1 MAAEISYMLGIV
13 LAGFA
18 VNYLLR
24 ALPFV
29 LFAGRDRAL
38 PRWVVALGDYVSPV
52 IIGALVV
59 YSFATLLTLD
69 KAPAYRT
76 YWPYLAGAVT
86 VGLQLWKR
94 NPLVSIVVGTVLYMC
109 LLNCGCTSTRSLRLD
124 ARNPSIRITP
134 TAFMIDDEKISPD
147 EVPDML
153 EEAGVPADCAIH
165 ILVDAET
172 MKDLRPARLFMAYL
186 AKKGYPRSV
195 LVTERRAESAKKA
208 SRLGSGLRAA
218 PRAKPT
224 IRYRGADE

>member
-1 MAAEISYMLGIV
+1 MVAEISYMFGIV
-13 LAGFA
+13 IAGFA

-76 YWPYLAGAVT
+76 CWPYIAGVVT

-94 NPLVSIVVGTVLYMC
+94 NPLASIVVGTVLYMC

-134 TAFMIDDEKISPD
+134 TAFMIDDEKVEPSEI
-147 EVPDML
+147 PDML
-153 EEAGVPADCAIH
+153 KDAGVPAERAIH
-165 ILVDAET
+165 VLVDSET
-172 MKDLRPARLFMAYL
+172 MKDLRPARIFMAYL
-186 AKKGYPRSV
+186 AKNGYPRTI
-195 LVTERRAESAKKA
+195 LVTERHAESAKKP
-208 SRLGSGLRAA
+208 SRVGSGLRSV
-218 PRAKPT
+218 PQAKPT
-224 IRYRGADE
+224 IRYKGANE